1 MKNFK
6 IKKSKLVCAFITCLL
21 LAVCFS
27 PIVIG
32 YYQEYSNETTNPLIL
47 SQLDEGIKNIFDEN
61 NQYYYNEVYPLE
73 IISID
78 TLQRST
84 NGFYPSHSKIK
95 NVYETDYEPESR
107 YVLKSISGGLGFTV
121 TIENSGLND
130 TEDVDW
136 TIEMDGFI
144 LIGQEKQGT
153 IISFP
158 SNEQRMIRSGFIFG
172 FGPVTISIIVDGHRF
187 IATALLVGPVVI
199 NPTLLTVDEQP
210 VLHIEE
216 VCPVQTNILAIR
228 IETGVF
234 SYGTQEPYD
243 SQPGDEILLWGHNRW
258 ISRNDEIIGSL
269 VGPDEDLMFTF
280 DELTGVYPREF
291 LPSSPQEVEIN
302 SNDHETNQSF
312 HPLRI
317 SKKTRPT
324 NLVRT
329 NPWEFE
335 ATLSHTLYLQ
345 LPSDLTVET
354 TYKIDFVD
362 NYLDSIIYTYQPRQQ
377 HSEAVH
383 VSQIGFRPDDPVK
396 IAFLSS
402 WMGDG
407 GPVEYDEGM
416 SFEIIDE
423 GTDEIIFSGTT
434 KLSLSKGSTEDEYG
448 KNYAG
453 TDVYYMDFSS
463 VTRPGRYR
471 VYVDDIG
478 CSLSFPI
485 SETVWQDA
493 FKISTRGLYHQR
505 SGIEL
510 GPPYTNFHRP
520 RCFHPDDGIVVYAST
535 TPLMD
540 TGNGLKEGAD
550 NFKDLV
556 EGKTDEVVSDV
567 WGGTMDAGDWD
578 RRIQHLDA
586 SRLLLDLAL
595 FFPAF
600 ASDIDLN
607 IPESLSN
614 LPDIVDEA
622 LWNVDF
628 YKRLQTPEGGIRG
641 GIESE
646 EHPRYGEMSWQESLT
661 VLAYAPGV
669 WSSYLYAG
677 VASQASQI
685 VSCYDADRANEY
697 LQSALHAMQWAENE
711 LPNRQ
716 DINDPHQVND
726 ARNLAAAELYRATSD
741 ERWHQLFLNTTV
753 FSDPDSDVYL
763 WESHDQADA
772 AWVYVLTQNHSVDPV
787 VYENCFNALIRDADQ
802 REQMASSTSYRF
814 TKRPYYPVIGG
825 VFSSPLESVPLIR
838 AHKLT
843 GEENYLS
850 AAILSCQM
858 GAGANPLNICYTTG
872 VGSTYPENVLHLDS
886 RIRCLPAP
894 TGLTALGPLDH
905 EFFGKD
911 LIVGVDP
918 FIYPVMNQW
927 PVAEF
932 FFDVFWLPMITE
944 FTIHIPMA
952 SNIYVWGYLAAR
964 S

>member
-1 MKNFK
+1 MKHFK
-6 IKKSKLVCAFITCLL
+6 INKPTLGCAFIICLFF
-21 LAVCFS
+21 AVYFS

-32 YYQEYSNETTNPLIL
+32 YDQECSNETNISLIL
-47 SQLDEGIKNIFDEN
+47 SELDEGINPIGDTN
-61 NQYYYNEVYPLE
+61 NQYSYNEVRTLGITDDIIHRSINGLYP
-73 IISID
+73 
-78 TLQRST
+78 Q
-84 NGFYPSHSKIK
+84 NPKIK
-95 NVYETDYEPESR
+95 NVYTANYEQESR

-121 TIENSGLND
+121 TIENSGSTD
-130 TEDVDW
+130 TENVDW
-136 TIEMDGFI
+136 IMEMDGFI

-153 IISFP
+153 IPSFP
-158 SNEQRMIRSGFIFG
+158 RDGQKMIRSGFIFG
-172 FGPVTISIIVDGHRF
+172 FGSVTISIIVDGHRF
-187 IATALLVGPVVI
+187 VAKALLAGPFVI
-199 NPTLLTVDEQP
+199 NPTLLHIDGP
-210 VLHIEE
+210 PIIHIED
-216 VCPVQTNILAIR
+216 VYPVQTNILALHIK
-228 IETGVF
+228 TGKF
-234 SYGTQEPYD
+234 SCGIQKPYD
-243 SQPGDEILLWGHNRW
+243 EQPGDEILYWKQDRW
-258 ISRNDEIIGSL
+258 ILRNEEIIGSL
-269 VGPDEDLMFTF
+269 VGPDENLMFTF
-280 DELTGVYPREF
+280 DEITGVYPNEF
-291 LPSSPQEVEIN
+291 LPSNPLEVKIN
-302 SNDHETNQSF
+302 VMGTEHNHSF
-312 HPLRI
+312 HPQQI

-324 NLVRT
+324 NLARI
-329 NPWEFE
+329 NQWEFE
-335 ATLSHTLYLQ
+335 STLSHMLYLK

-362 NYLDSIIYTYQPRQQ
+362 NYLDSINYTYQPRQH

-383 VSQIGFRPDDPVK
+383 VSQIGFRPDDSVK
-396 IAFLSS
+396 IAFLSN
-402 WMGDG
+402 WIGDG
-407 GPVEYDEGM
+407 GPVAYDEKM
-416 SFEIIDE
+416 SFEIIDDE
-423 GTDEIIFSGTT
+423 TDEIVFSGTSQ
-434 KLSLSKGSTEDEYG
+434 LSLLKESSEDEYG

-453 TDVYYMDFSS
+453 TDVYYMDFSN

-471 VYVDDIG
+471 VYVDGIG

-493 FKISTRGLYHQR
+493 FKLSVRGLYHQR

-510 GPPYTNFHRP
+510 GPPYTEYHRP
-520 RCFHPDDGIVVYAST
+520 RCFHPDDDIVVYAST

-556 EGKTDEVVSDV
+556 EGKTDEIVSDA

-595 FFPAF
+595 FFPSF
-600 ASDIDLN
+600 ATRVDLN
-607 IPESLSN
+607 IPESTSN
-614 LPDIVDEA
+614 LPDIIDEA
-622 LWNVDF
+622 LFNVDF

-646 EHPRYGEMSWQESLT
+646 QHPRHGEMSWQESLT

-677 VASQASQI
+677 VASQASQL
-685 VSCYDADRANEY
+685 VFHYDGDRANDY

-711 LPNRQ
+711 LPNRE
-716 DINDPHQVND
+716 DHDDPHQVND
-726 ARNLAAAELYRATSD
+726 ARNLAAAELYRATGD

-753 FSDPDSDVYL
+753 FSDPTIDVYL

-772 AWVYVLTQNHSVDPV
+772 AWVYVLTQDHSVDPV

-802 REQMASSTSYRF
+802 REQMATSTSYRF

-843 GEENYLS
+843 GEEKYLS

-872 VGSTYPENVLHLDS
+872 VGSKYPDNLLHLDS
-886 RIRCLPAP
+886 RIRCLPPP

-905 EFFGKD
+905 DFFGKD
-911 LIVGVDP
+911 LIVGIDS

-944 FTIHIPMA
+944 YTIHIPLA
-952 SNIYVWGYLAAR
+952 SNIYIWGYLAAR